1 MIEIV
6 ILSLCYSMPVS
17 ANATEFPTF
26 SIVVND
32 TTPIW
37 GYCRQTGHCGQG
49 MVFAINAVDSS
60 AKNFT
65 AFQSQAIQ
73 INGTSTAATTSP
85 SATTSTTSGA
95 GRLVGAGSG
104 LVMGLV
110 GAIFLLL

>member
-1 MIEIV
+1 MVLLPPDWVSLLQFEKNSELLNS
-6 ILSLCYSMPVS
+6 ILFLDS
-17 ANATEFPTF
+17 
-26 SIVVND
+26 
-32 TTPIW
+32 
-37 GYCRQTGHCGQG
+37 HCAQG